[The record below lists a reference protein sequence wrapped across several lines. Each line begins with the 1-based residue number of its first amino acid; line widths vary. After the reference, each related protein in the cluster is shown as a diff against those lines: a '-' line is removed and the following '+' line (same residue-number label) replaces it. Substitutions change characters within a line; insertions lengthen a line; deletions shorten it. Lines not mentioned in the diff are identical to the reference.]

1 MATKL
6 KSFLALALLLAIP
19 LVAVGRI
26 RPIWTYE
33 LMREQSDVVVIAKL
47 VSSTPTEEKIS
58 LPDFSPATRVVGVET
73 KFDVRLVL
81 KGSPKIKNVC
91 LDHYGLENPADGQ
104 VRGAPHRITFDPKQ
118 QPPACYLMFLKQ
130 VSAGRYVPVTGQID
144 PAAECIIKLESD
156 AQ

>member
-1 MATKL
+1 MRFKL
-6 KSFLALALLLAIP
+6 KPFLALALLLAVP

-33 LMREQSDVVVIAKL
+33 LMRERSDLVVIAKP

-58 LPDFSPATRVVGVET
+58 LPDLSPATRVVGVET
-73 KFDVRLVL
+73 RFEVRLVL
-81 KGSPKIKNVC
+81 KGSPKTKNVC
-91 LDHYGLENPADGQ
+91 LDHYALENPADSK
-104 VRGAPHRITFDPKQ
+104 VRGAPHLVTFDPKQ